1 MASKQ
6 THAKPFTH
14 KGTGGQKPV
23 LDIKPFVHAG
33 NQVTPNDSNVTQSKT
48 IHGSGEQGNRL
59 KTAHGPPPNRPP
71 RENQVAPPRGPPRR
85 PQPTPA
91 PKAGAS
97 GVHAERERSEP
108 PPRQGY
114 RHATSVDVGTGK
126 LAGRVIGR
134 KYGPIGCGAAWQ
146 DPPILAAPLW
156 ITTDVIAR
164 MGAMRTTG
172 SEASMHYPVR
182 VGTNAAKGYL
192 CLRHMRSSKRR
203 SKN

>member
-1 MASKQ
+1 MEAGNKVTGSKRHMGHLQ
-6 THAKPFTH
+6 TDPRAKTRSRP
-14 KGTGGQKPV
+14 
-23 LDIKPFVHAG
+23 HAG
-33 NQVTPNDSNVTQSKT
+33 RRGALNW
-48 IHGSGEQGNRL
+48 
-59 KTAHGPPPNRPP
+59 PP
-71 RENQVAPPRGPPRR
+71 REKPVV
-85 PQPTPA
+85 
-91 PKAGAS
+91 S

-114 RHATSVDVGTGK
+114 RHAPSVDVGTGK

-164 MGAMRTTG
+164 VGGPRATR